1 MAEKTD
7 EGPPVLEGDAS
18 ASVAWSLIEEMQRLG
33 KIQDGMAEDLKQKYQ
48 QLHERT
54 ILINTR
60 EREML
65 KDARRK
71 QNEVLGERIKVERSR
86 ERVDSERAEVETLE
100 AEREQV
106 QKELDEREQKDTVNK
121 YELNELERTEQELI
135 TAVDEMKREARARRL
150 SPRTARRLASPLAA
164 RARLTHVTRT
174 LRAPERRARA
184 A

>member
-33 KIQDGMAEDLKQKYQ
+33 KIQDGMADDLKQKYQ

-71 QNEVLGERIKVERSR
+71 QNEVQEM
-86 ERVDSERAEVETLE
+86 
-100 AEREQV
+100 
-106 QKELDEREQKDTVNK
+106 
-121 YELNELERTEQELI
+121 RTYIFIFVSMIFRNQ
-135 TAVDEMKREARARRL
+135 
-150 SPRTARRLASPLAA
+150 
-164 RARLTHVTRT
+164 
-174 LRAPERRARA
+174 
-184 A
+184 